1 MVVSFFF
8 LSFFFSFS
16 ILLHSSFLF
25 FFFYMF
31 FLHVFFFIIITHSLP
46 LPGSIY
52 IYCANGF
59 YPRTAPV
66 LKACSWAVGA
76 FVFGSFFM
84 HEYCQRKRLLEIRG
98 LKMAAEMIDQKRAE
112 RLEQMRIAR
121 QKAREEVKEKS

>member
-1 MVVSFFF
+1 MVG
-8 LSFFFSFS
+8 
-16 ILLHSSFLF
+16 FLF
-25 FFFYMF
+25 SVLLFYMAHHHF
-31 FLHVFFFIIITHSLP
+31 STWVK
-46 LPGSIY
+46 IY
-52 IYCANGF
+52 VYIFANALL
-59 YPRTAPV
+59 PRTAPV

-121 QKAREEVKEKS
+121 QKAREEVKGKS

>member
-1 MVVSFFF
+1 MF
-8 LSFFFSFS
+8 
-16 ILLHSSFLF
+16 FLF
-25 FFFYMF
+25 FFFISSS
-31 FLHVFFFIIITHSLP
+31 LTHSPYL
-46 LPGSIY
+46 GQFIY
-52 IYCANGF
+52 IVLTAST
-59 YPRTAPV
+59 RETAPV

>member
-1 MVVSFFF
+1 M
-8 LSFFFSFS
+8 
-16 ILLHSSFLF
+16 
-25 FFFYMF
+25 Y
-31 FLHVFFFIIITHSLP
+31 
-46 LPGSIY
+46 IY
-52 IYCANGF
+52 IFANALL
-59 YPRTAPV
+59 PRTAPV

-121 QKAREEVKEKS
+121 QKAREEVEGKS

>member
-1 MVVSFFF
+1 MVSFFIF
-8 LSFFFSFS
+8 IFSSFPPPFS
-16 ILLHSSFLF
+16 ILHFLLTVSS
-25 FFFYMF
+25 
-31 FLHVFFFIIITHSLP
+31 
-46 LPGSIY
+46 Y

-59 YPRTAPV
+59 YPRIAPV

-121 QKAREEVKEKS
+121 QKAREEVKGKS

>member
-1 MVVSFFF
+1 MVG
-8 LSFFFSFS
+8 
-16 ILLHSSFLF
+16 FLF
-25 FFFYMF
+25 SVLLFYMF
-31 FLHVFFFIIITHSLP
+31 HHHSFHLGEN
-46 LPGSIY
+46 LYIY
-52 IYCANGF
+52 IFANALL
-59 YPRTAPV
+59 PRTAPV

-121 QKAREEVKEKS
+121 QKAREEVEGKS